1 MGQSLA
7 LGWVA
12 VMLVLI
18 AAVGPGPTPT
28 LGQSAASDADFEHLV
43 RDFYGA
49 VNERRYQD
57 AYAYLSQ
64 TARDQQR
71 LDDFARPFEPV
82 ISIDVRWVD
91 GVTVEGATA
100 SLAAHI
106 ATISKGE
113 PPGMGACSRVDWALV
128 FEDGGWKREN
138 ASPTAEDCAG
148 G

>member
-1 MGQSLA
+1 MVVLTACAGPRSA
-7 LGWVA
+7 P
-12 VMLVLI
+12 VMTRS
-18 AAVGPGPTPT
+18 APSDAN
-28 LGQSAASDADFEHLV
+28 LGQLV
-43 RDFYGA
+43 RDFYSA
-49 VNERRYQD
+49 VDERRYQD
-57 AYAYLSQ
+57 AYDYLSQ
-64 TARDQQR
+64 AARDQQR

-128 FEDGGWKREN
+128 FEDGGWKRDG
-138 ASPTAEDCAG
+138 AVPTAEDCEG

>member
-18 AAVGPGPTPT
+18 AAVGPGPSPA
-28 LGQSAASDADFEHLV
+28 LGQSAASDADFEHVV

-57 AYAYLSQ
+57 AYAYLSRAAQEQ
-64 TARDQQR
+64 TR
-71 LDDFARPFEPV
+71 LDEFARPFESV
-82 ISIDVRWVD
+82 VSIDVRWVD
-91 GVTVEGATA
+91 GVSVEGATA
-100 SLAAHI
+100 SLVAHI

-113 PPGMGACSRVDWALV
+113 PVGMGACSRVDWGLV
-128 FEDGGWKREN
+128 FEDGGWKRER
-138 ASPTAEDCAG
+138 ASASAEDCDG